1 MMKNA
6 GQILQIIEESAEHLT
21 AEQIHRK
28 LKAGG
33 SCAVLATV
41 YNNLAR
47 LEAEGKICRVSVEG
61 CPDRYDKALRHDH
74 LVCKGC
80 GKISDITL
88 EDLTPRLQKQVDV
101 KLLSYDL
108 KLRYLCPACQAE
120 ETLQGVRKQAAKK
133 TQSEN
138 QA

>member
-6 GQILQIIEESAEHLT
+6 EQILQIIEASTEHLT
-21 AEQIHRK
+21 AEQIHKK
-28 LKAGG
+28 LRASG
-33 SCAVLATV
+33 SGVVLATV

-47 LEAEGKICRVSVEG
+47 LEALGKVCRVSVEG
-61 CPDRYDKALRHDH
+61 CPDRYDKTLRHDH

-88 EDLTPRLQKQVDV
+88 EDLTPCLQEQVKV

-108 KLRYLCPACQAE
+108 KLRYLCPACQQGKNSKQAE
-120 ETLQGVRKQAAKK
+120 ETDRKEKPV
-133 TQSEN
+133 
-138 QA
+138 

>member
-6 GQILQIIEESAEHLT
+6 EQILQIIEESAEHLT
-21 AEQIHRK
+21 ADQIHKR
-28 LKAGG
+28 LLARG
-33 SCAVLATV
+33 SGAVLATV

-47 LEAEGKICRVSVEG
+47 LEARGLICRVSVEG
-61 CPDRYDKALRHDH
+61 CPDRYDKTVRHDH

-88 EDLTPRLQKQVDV
+88 EDLMPCLQKQVDV

-108 KLRYLCPACQAE
+108 KLRYLCPAC
-120 ETLQGVRKQAAKK
+120 RKED
-133 TQSEN
+133 SE
-138 QA
+138 